1 MSEQQFLAL
10 LVRAFKTFV
19 QAALA
24 FALLGL
30 ANIATVAAAK
40 ALIIA
45 AVAAGISA
53 VFNLILK
60 PVEAK

>member
-1 MSEQQFLAL
+1 MNSNAL

-24 FALLGL
+24 AWALTSFDFGK
-30 ANIATVAAAK
+30 AA
-40 ALIIA
+40 LVG
-45 AVAAGISA
+45 AVAAGLSA
-53 VFNLILK
+53 LMNLFIQ